1 MPKFRPLSRSSFA
14 LAAGLAFS
22 GSAAA
27 LGIGSLPTAAVLGQ
41 ALDFSFE
48 VRLDAGEVLEPSCVA
63 AEVMI
68 GERRLVAPAVRSVI
82 VRQTAGSALVRV
94 LTTVPVD
101 EPVVDVSLGLG
112 CGARVTQRLLLFA
125 DPPTIAPSPVAVPVA
140 LAIAPP
146 PPGSAPAA
154 MLVAA
159 PERVA
164 AAPSSES
171 APLPGVQQRRS
182 ESRSVA
188 TGPGAAPAAAPVP
201 ARAASAPAPVRPA
214 AAPRAPVRRAAAP
227 AGEAPRLKVDMLQP
241 APRQAVAP
249 SAAVVE
255 EAMAAVQAAA
265 SAARAAAAAASQSAA
280 RIRALE
286 QDVARLQREYRARDA
301 EAAELRQRMATA
313 EASSGLAKPLLLALF
328 AVLVLAGWLAWRLR
342 SVQAGRERDW
352 HEAADAALSAHGPA
366 TVGPPTEATAPI
378 PLVSSVLDGEE
389 GLSIPAA
396 VRQEAPEPEDE
407 IDRSAPGSSALAGRP
422 PTPPVDPITDLT
434 PALPVL
440 DAEIARDVSIEEL
453 NDLEQQ
459 ADFFVVLGQD
469 ESAIDLLVE
478 HLRNTGGGSPLPYLK
493 LLEIHR
499 RRDERRA
506 YEGVRD
512 RFNDRFNAHA
522 PDWDTDLK
530 HGRSL
535 GDYAGVL
542 PRLQSVWPRPLDA
555 MAELEALLFRRSRGH
570 LFDLPA
576 YRDVLMLY
584 AVARDLNE
592 RERSRAG
599 DVDLL
604 LPLADGSEF
613 DATAATSLA
622 LSALRR
628 DPATALGGID
638 LDLKGATGDRGIS
651 IDAQRGRPA

>member
-1 MPKFRPLSRSSFA
+1 MPKIRPLSRSSFA

-68 GERRLVAPAVRSVI
+68 GERRLAAPAVRSVI

-112 CGARVTQRLLLFA
+112 CGARVTHRLVLFA
-125 DPPTIAPSPVAVPVA
+125 DPPAIAPSPVTVPVA
-140 LAIAPP
+140 LALAPP
-146 PPGSAPAA
+146 PLGSAPAA
-154 MLVAA
+154 TLVAA

-164 AAPSSES
+164 TAPSSQ
-171 APLPGVQQRRS
+171 ATPLPGAQQRRN
-182 ESRSVA
+182 EARSVA
-188 TGPGAAPAAAPVP
+188 TGPGAASTAAPVP
-201 ARAASAPAPVRPA
+201 ARAASAPARPA
-214 AAPRAPVRRAAAP
+214 AAPPAPLRRAAAP
-227 AGEAPRLKVDMLQP
+227 AGEAPRLEVDRLQP

-255 EAMAAVQAAA
+255 EAIAAVQAAA

-301 EAAELRQRMATA
+301 EAAELRQRMVAA
-313 EASSGLAKPLLLALF
+313 EGSAGLATPLLLALF
-328 AVLVLAGWLAWRLR
+328 AALVLAGWLAWRLR
-342 SVQAGRERDW
+342 SVQAERERSW

-366 TVGPPTEATAPI
+366 TVGPATVATAPI
-378 PLVSSVLDGEE
+378 PLVNSVLEGEE

-396 VRQEAPEPEDE
+396 VRPEAPAPADE

-422 PTPPVDPITDLT
+422 STLPIEPITERTL
-434 PALPVL
+434 ALPVL
-440 DAEIARDVSIEEL
+440 GAEIARDVSIEEL
-453 NDLEQQ
+453 IDLEQQ

-478 HLRNTGGGSPLPYLK
+478 HLRHTGGGSPLPYLK

-522 PDWDTDLK
+522 PDWDTDLQ

-555 MAELEALLFRRSRGH
+555 MAELEALLFRRSRGE

-576 YRDVLMLY
+576 YRDVLLLY

-592 RERSRAG
+592 RERSSAG

-604 LPLADGSEF
+604 LPLADGTEF

-638 LDLKGATGDRGIS
+638 LDLKGATGDRGIF